1 MQIFGDDLI
10 AFRQQ
15 VKAGLVW
22 KVIIVVM
29 LQINEK
35 TSKKIFFL
43 YGFFVFIILRRKTPL
58 FVQTVYYL

>member
-15 VKAGLVW
+15 IEAGLVW
-22 KVIIVVM
+22 KVIIAVM

-35 TSKKIFFL
+35 ETSKKIFFL
-43 YGFFVFIILRRKTPL
+43 Y
-58 FVQTVYYL
+58 